1 MRLENAVK
9 LAAPEFST
17 VPSIMP
23 QRLVG
28 VQFARHE
35 TDGNIAAIALKSS
48 AGAETAYVVTRAE
61 LEELAR
67 TLKGF
72 AMQIGGTNESIAP
85 PIEQDTFYFR

>member
-1 MRLENAVK
+1 MK
-9 LAAPEFST
+9 LFAAELST
-17 VPSIMP
+17 VHSIMP

-35 TDGNIAAIALKSS
+35 TDGNIAAIALKTS

-67 TLKGF
+67 TLQGF
-72 AMQIGGTNESIAP
+72 ATQIGGTNESIAP
-85 PIEQDTFYFR
+85 LIEQDTFYFK